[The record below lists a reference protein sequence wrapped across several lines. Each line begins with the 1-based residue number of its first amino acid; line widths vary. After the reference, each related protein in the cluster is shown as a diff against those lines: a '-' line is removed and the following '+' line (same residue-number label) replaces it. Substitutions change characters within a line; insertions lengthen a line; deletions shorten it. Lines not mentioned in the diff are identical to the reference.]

1 MLDALK
7 FVQGAVDKK
16 AFLPS
21 LTHFCIRDRTVLGFN
36 GQLALCSP
44 IDIDLD
50 VAPNAF
56 PFVKAISAC
65 EETIALHVSS
75 NGKLV
80 VRSGAFKSNVD
91 CIETKDYPAIKP
103 DGVYLHFPDK
113 SLLPALRQLE
123 PFVAEDERRP
133 WACGVLFDGQSA
145 FATNNIVLVQYWLG
159 YQCPF
164 QVNIPLAAMRELL
177 RIGVDPVAMQMTAR
191 HMTFHYSDKR
201 WLRTQLLELNWPN
214 LTNVLK
220 HDSARAKAFST
231 GLFEGLET
239 IKPFADSLGKVY
251 FQGDKLAT
259 TPNSDAAGTAIKLA
273 VPAAGCYNVNQLLN
287 LKEIADKIDFEAFPQ
302 PAFFYGKHC
311 RGLIVGF
318 RE

>member
-44 IDIDLD
+44 IDIDLN
-50 VAPNAF
+50 VAPNAL

-65 EETIALHVSS
+65 EETIALHVSV
-75 NGKLV
+75 NKKLV
-80 VRSGAFKSNVD
+80 VRSGSFKSNVD
-91 CIETKDYPAIKP
+91 CLETKD
-103 DGVYLHFPDK
+103 FPTIRPEGDFLRFDNN

-123 PFVAEDERRP
+123 PFVAQNERRP
-133 WACGVLFDGQSA
+133 WACGILFDGQSA
-145 FATNNIVLVQYWLG
+145 YATNNIVLVQYWLG
-159 YQCPF
+159 YRCPF
-164 QVNIPLAAMRELL
+164 RVNIPLATVRELL
-177 RIGVDPVAMQMTAR
+177 RIGVNPVAIQMTPR
-191 HMTFHYSDKR
+191 HMTFHYADKR

-214 LTNVLK
+214 LDAVLK
-220 HDSARAKAFST
+220 HESARAKPFTA

-239 IKPFADSLGKVY
+239 LKPFTDQLGKVY

-259 TPNSDAAGTAIKLA
+259 TPNTDAAGTALKLS
-273 VPAAGCYNVNQLLN
+273 VPASGCYNVSQLLN
-287 LKEIADKIDFEAFPQ
+287 LKEIANRIDFEAFPQ
-302 PAFFYGKHC
+302 PAFFYGKNT